1 MAETRWLA
9 EHELQAWRNL
19 NIMYSQLSG
28 LLAREL
34 AGSGLSYPDYLVLA
48 MLSDLPDQRVRPSE
62 MGCLLGWEKSRVSH
76 HVARMERRG
85 LVGRERCPTDQRGW
99 FIAMTDTGRAAI
111 AAAAPE
117 HVEAVRRH
125 AIGLLTDDEIATLD
139 RICQKILDQLPR
151 EG

>member
-28 LLAREL
+28 VLAREL

-48 MLSDLPDQRVRPSE
+48 LLSDQPEQRVRPSE

-85 LVGRERCPTDQRGW
+85 LVERERCPTDQRGW
-99 FIAMTDTGRAAI
+99 LIAMTDTGRATI

-125 AIGLLTDDEIATLD
+125 VIGLLTDDEITTLD

-151 EG
+151 EA

>member
-19 NIMYSQLSG
+19 NLMYSQLSG

-99 FIAMTDTGRAAI
+99 FIAMTETGRAAI

-125 AIGLLTDDEIATLD
+125 AMGLLTDDEIATLD

>member
-19 NIMYSQLSG
+19 NLMYSQLSG

-125 AIGLLTDDEIATLD
+125 AIGLLTDEEIATLD
-139 RICQKILDQLPR
+139 RISQKILDQLPR
-151 EG
+151 DG

>member
-19 NIMYSQLSG
+19 NLMYSQLSAH
-28 LLAREL
+28 LAREL
-34 AGSGLSYPDYLVLA
+34 AGSGLSYPDYVVLA
-48 MLSDLPDQRVRPSE
+48 MLSDQPEQRVRPSE

-76 HVARMERRG
+76 HLSRMERRG
-85 LVGRERCPTDQRGW
+85 LVSRERCPTDQRGW
-99 FIAMTDTGRAAI
+99 FIAMTEAGRAAI

-125 AIGLLTDDEIATLD
+125 AIDLLTENEIATLD
-139 RICQKILDQLPR
+139 QICQKILDQLPR
-151 EG
+151 PE

>member
-19 NIMYSQLSG
+19 NLMYSQLSG

-99 FIAMTDTGRAAI
+99 FIAMTETGRAAI

-125 AIGLLTDDEIATLD
+125 AMGLLTDDEIAILD

>member
-28 LLAREL
+28 VLAREL

-48 MLSDLPDQRVRPSE
+48 MLSDLPDHRVRPSE

-85 LVGRERCPTDQRGW
+85 LVERERCPTDQRGW
-99 FIAMTDTGRAAI
+99 FIAMTDTGRDTI
-111 AAAAPE
+111 GAAAPE
-117 HVEAVRRH
+117 HVEAVRRY

-151 EG
+151 DG

>member
-19 NIMYSQLSG
+19 NMMYSQLSG

-125 AIGLLTDDEIATLD
+125 AIGLLTDDEIVTLD

-151 EG
+151 DG